1 MGRSTDN
8 RNPGHRASQ
17 LRETRYPPA
26 MMKTL
31 LLISSGCLPF
41 AAADSRGAPADPDG
55 TFGADAAFLERH
67 AGAFILRSG
76 DAAIAV
82 VPGYQGRVMTAT
94 YAGDSGPSTGW
105 INYDLIRSGKKE
117 QHIHVF
123 GGEERIWIGPEG
135 GQFSIYFAP
144 NSEFTFDHWFVPPP
158 IDTDAFKVES
168 RDTTSALFAHEF
180 KLRNW
185 SGFEFDVRAEREIR
199 LLDRAAAARAIG
211 AEIPPGLRVV
221 AYETRNALVNRGKA
235 PWKKDTGLLSIWMLG
250 MLKHSPTTTVF
261 IPVKSGDGPA
271 VNTDYFGDVPPT
283 RLQVQGDVV
292 FFRGDG
298 KFRSKIG
305 IPPARS
311 KHIAASYDAAAGRI
325 TLIACAP
332 PAPAHAG
339 YVNSAWKL
347 QDNPFG
353 GDALN
358 AYNDGPL
365 DDGGQLGPFY
375 ELESSSPAYE
385 LAPGARMEHR
395 QTTVHLAGDVSS
407 LDAVARALAGVDCAA
422 IAAALPPLVP
432 LPKD

>member
-1 MGRSTDN
+1 
-8 RNPGHRASQ
+8 
-17 LRETRYPPA
+17 
-26 MMKTL
+26 MMRTFL
-31 LLISSGCLPF
+31 LLSSGCLPF
-41 AAADSRGAPADPDG
+41 AAAESRGATAEPDG
-55 TFGADAAFLERH
+55 TFGADAAFLQKH
-67 AGAFILRSG
+67 AGALVLRSG
-76 DAAIAV
+76 DAAVAV

-94 YAGDSGPSTGW
+94 YAGDAGPSTGW
-105 INYDLIRSGKKE
+105 INYDLIRSGRKE

-144 NSEFTFDHWFVPPP
+144 KSEFTFDHWFVPAP
-158 IDTDAFKVES
+158 IDTDAFKVEQSDAVSAAFS
-168 RDTTSALFAHEF
+168 REF

-185 SGFEFDVRAEREIR
+185 SGFEFDVRAERTVR
-199 LLDRAAAARAIG
+199 LLDRAAAAKAIG
-211 AEIPPGLRVV
+211 AEIPAGLKVV

-271 VNTDYFGDVPPT
+271 VNTDYFGAIPEA
-283 RLQVQGDVV
+283 RLQTINGVV
-292 FFRGDG
+292 YFRGDG
-298 KFRSKIG
+298 NFRSKIG
-305 IPPARS
+305 IPPTRS
-311 KHIAASYDAAAGRI
+311 KHVAGSFDPAAGRI

-332 PAPAHAG
+332 PAPGHAG

-365 DDGGQLGPFY
+365 DGGGQLGPFY

-385 LAPGARMEHR
+385 LAPGARMEHT
-395 QTTVHLAGDVSS
+395 QTTVHIAGEATG
-407 LDAVARALAGVDCAA
+407 LDAITRAIAGADTAA
-422 IAAALPPLVP
+422 IAAALPPATP